1 MTQENAFQLISHL
14 IGTPFVAAVRA
25 YIEQLTGYSVKDPDE
40 QEQEQE
46 QEQEDENVETLIVDL
61 NPMRE
66 IIWFNL
72 TRK

>member
-14 IGTPFVAAVRA
+14 IGTPFVPAVRA
-25 YIEQLTGYSVKDPDE
+25 YIKELTGYSVKDPDE

-46 QEQEDENVETLIVDL
+46 DLENVETLIVDL
-61 NPMRE
+61 NPMRG

-72 TRK
+72 NRK

>member
-1 MTQENAFQLISHL
+1 MAQENAFQLIGHL
-14 IGTPFVAAVRA
+14 IGTPFVPAVRT
-25 YIEQLTGYSVKDPDE
+25 YIEQLTGYSVKDPD
-40 QEQEQE
+40 E